1 MRIESIEL
9 RNYRVFRRARLDRLP
24 AMAVLVGA
32 NGSGKTTLFDA
43 FSFLKD
49 ALKDNARVAVAR
61 RGGFRELASRGERG
75 PIAGAFVGDAG
86 A

>member
-32 NGSGKTTLFDA
+32 NGSGKTTMFDA

-49 ALKDNARVAVAR
+49 ALKDNGRV
-61 RGGFRELASRGERG
+61 
-75 PIAGAFVGDAG
+75 AGAFVGDAG